1 MKWTFCTGEWEG
13 KRGGEGR
20 RGERERERGGRES
33 EREKEH
39 Q

>member
-13 KRGGEGR
+13 KREKRGEGER
-20 RGERERERGGRES
+20 KRGKRV
-33 EREKEH
+33 K